1 MSAWGLLR
9 QKSQKARRLISR
21 QRTKQATIAD
31 QWASNALAESSVSLA
46 LGDVVPH
53 IIIQSLHLRVREFES
68 HLAKRLLQQY
78 VPTTEVRNGLGI
90 SKMVDTIAQAFMIET
105 TGAKASSNCGHTRC
119 ARTPA

>member
-1 MSAWGLLR
+1 LL

-31 QWASNALAESSVSLA
+31 GASNALPESSVSLA

-68 HLAKRLLQQY
+68 NLAKGLLQQY
-78 VPTTEVRNGLGI
+78 RHETDMAVQSPHVRCHRGR
-90 SKMVDTIAQAFMIET
+90 SMICLRS
-105 TGAKASSNCGHTRC
+105 TGSGSR
-119 ARTPA
+119 